1 MTGFDG
7 DTVSPLRAGLSCACP
22 RCGRGRLF
30 AGFLDVAG
38 RCDVCGL
45 DLGQQNSGDGP
56 AFFIIMIVGF
66 IVVGLA
72 LVVEMSF
79 SPPAWLH
86 LVLWLPL
93 CLVLSVA
100 LLRPFKGVMIAL
112 QYRHRVQFDRDHDPD

>member
-7 DTVSPLRAGLSCACP
+7 AAVSPIRAGLSGHCP

-30 AGFLDVAG
+30 AGFLDVVG

-56 AFFIIMIVGF
+56 AFFIIMIVGCV
-66 IVVGLA
+66 VVGLA
-72 LVVEMSF
+72 LAVEMSF
-79 SPPAWLH
+79 SPPVWLH
-86 LVLWLPL
+86 LALWLPL
-93 CLVLSVA
+93 CLVLATA

-112 QYRHRVQFDRDHDPD
+112 QFRHRVQFDRDDEAA